1 MSKFLTNHNRL
12 FFFPVIRLIDFFLFC
27 VYRLENLSKE
37 ILVMSSSAIFLHDF
51 IVPNDGSQGPFEVIS
66 LILYLCLFSF
76 LLSQLTSAPPQR
88 LNFRRERSPSLVRH
102 VQINFIY
109 NPIPYIYRK
118 IMNQYSNQ
126 LVQIINQ
133 YVY

>member
-1 MSKFLTNHNRL
+1 
-12 FFFPVIRLIDFFLFC
+12 
-27 VYRLENLSKE
+27 
-37 ILVMSSSAIFLHDF
+37 MSSSAIFLHDF
-51 IVPNDGSQGPFEVIS
+51 IVPNDSSQGPFEVIS
-66 LILYLCLFSF
+66 FILYLCLFSF
-76 LLSQLTSAPPQR
+76 VLSQLTSAPPQR

-102 VQINFIY
+102 VYINFIY
-109 NPIPYIYRK
+109 HHIPYIYRK